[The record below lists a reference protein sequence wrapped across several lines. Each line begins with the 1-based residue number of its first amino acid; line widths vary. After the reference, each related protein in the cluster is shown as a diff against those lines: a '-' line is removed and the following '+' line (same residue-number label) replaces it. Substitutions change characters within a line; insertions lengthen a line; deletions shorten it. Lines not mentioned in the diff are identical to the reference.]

1 MDALSS
7 FHPAIRTWFERRFPA
22 GPTPPQQAG
31 WRRERKGEIV
41 KLSAV
46 DPLNL
51 VGILTDGPRIPA
63 VRTNQVIYRD
73 GLPVGEEEVQQDVDT
88 R

>member
-31 WRRERKGEIV
+31 WPPIARGE
-41 KLSAV
+41 
-46 DPLNL
+46 DT
-51 VGILTDGPRIPA
+51 LTA
-63 VRTNQVIYRD
+63 
-73 GLPVGEEEVQQDVDT
+73 PVLEEELQRDVDT
-88 R
+88 P

>member
-31 WRRERKGEIV
+31 WPPIARGEDTLIA
-41 KLSAV
+41 AV
-46 DPLNL
+46 L
-51 VGILTDGPRIPA
+51 
-63 VRTNQVIYRD
+63 
-73 GLPVGEEEVQQDVDT
+73 EEELQQDVDT
-88 R
+88 P